1 MTESEAPTA
10 TPGTPT
16 IRDNG
21 IELVVLMIRRREE
34 SLLDLVVPILM
45 IVMGVAISGVW
56 TRDIFVGDQVD
67 RSRGLLGAREP
78 DGGYLLVPH

>member
-1 MTESEAPTA
+1 
-10 TPGTPT
+10 
-16 IRDNG
+16 
-21 IELVVLMIRRREE
+21 MIRRREE

-56 TRDIFVGDQVD
+56 TRDIFVGDQID

-78 DGGYLLVPH
+78 DGGYLLVPHWIAEYSTALLLFIGAAGLLADVR